1 METKEN
7 ENLILSHSFNED
19 ENNRYQLEPNNYKYK
34 SLSMISWISL
44 VFFSWKSFS
53 EQNTTY
59 FILEILNEGRL
70 SDYNYDEQ
78 YYYKKGDEIAFP
90 LFIKLSMLHTFI
102 TVLII
107 MGFINYVIYT
117 MIKPSQLVDEGLFG
131 KVSKFHFLPLSLVSA
146 IFFFIENIQIIKKE
160 RKYDDNYHL
169 YYEYNKNHI
178 TMNRLN
184 FILIFFFTVTGFIS
198 LFIVYIKS
206 KFSSNKIA
214 ILTIKKGVYSS
225 LLVLLFHNIFNSIIA
240 FKYIDIIED
249 NVDIEIKLADFFRFS
264 RIVFG
269 PILGVGI
276 IIFSF
281 IFKDVIALFTNFLM
295 FIGMLIS
302 LKTTNV
308 GGDDEGIKEE
318 IIIDSCM
325 IFSSFVGFFLFAIK
339 KLDKKLF
346 K

>member
-1 METKEN
+1 MEIKEN
-7 ENLILSHSFNED
+7 ENLILSHSFNEE
-19 ENNRYQLEPNNYKYK
+19 ENNRYQLEPNNFKYK
-34 SLSMISWISL
+34 SFSLISWISL
-44 VFFSWKSFS
+44 VYFSWKSFS
-53 EQNTTY
+53 EQNTT
-59 FILEILNEGRL
+59 FSILKILNEGRL
-70 SDYNYDEQ
+70 SDYNYEEQ
-78 YYYKKGDEIAFP
+78 YYNKKRDEIVFP
-90 LFIKLSMLHTFI
+90 LFVKLSMLHTFI

-107 MGFINYVIYT
+107 MGFINYIIYT

-131 KVSKFHFLPLSLVSA
+131 KVSKFHFIPLSLVSA
-146 IFFFIENIQIIKKE
+146 VFFFIENIQIIKKE

-169 YYEYNKNHI
+169 YYVFNTNHI
-178 TMNRLN
+178 RMNRLN
-184 FILIFFFTVTGFIS
+184 LIIIFIFSFVGFIS

-206 KFSSNKIA
+206 KFNSNKIA

-240 FKYIDIIED
+240 FKYIDILED
-249 NVDIEIKLADFFRFS
+249 NVDIGLKLANFFRFS

-269 PILGVGI
+269 PLIGVGI

-302 LKTTNV
+302 LKTTYG
-308 GGDDEGIKEE
+308 GGDGEGIKEE